1 MHNVQHYQR
10 NELRV
15 HNSRLNKVQTIKEK
29 ACHSGMPPYC
39 SLSLKTC
46 YEIKTPLT
54 FCLASPNGDVIFRY
68 NKKIRVMNIEKV
80 STQTTYIV
88 ELANATVSVVV
99 DDDFETGNVD
109 VIVIDENYRM
119 LSELDSVDGERVI
132 DIKKAV
138 CDVHFGDAL

>member
-1 MHNVQHYQR
+1 
-10 NELRV
+10 
-15 HNSRLNKVQTIKEK
+15 
-29 ACHSGMPPYC
+29 
-39 SLSLKTC
+39 
-46 YEIKTPLT
+46 
-54 FCLASPNGDVIFRY
+54 
-68 NKKIRVMNIEKV
+68 MNIEKV
-80 STQTTYIV
+80 STQTTYTV
-88 ELANATVSVVV
+88 ELVNATVSVVV

>member
-1 MHNVQHYQR
+1 
-10 NELRV
+10 
-15 HNSRLNKVQTIKEK
+15 
-29 ACHSGMPPYC
+29 
-39 SLSLKTC
+39 
-46 YEIKTPLT
+46 
-54 FCLASPNGDVIFRY
+54 
-68 NKKIRVMNIEKV
+68 MNIEKV

-88 ELANATVSVVV
+88 ELANTTVSVVV
-99 DDDFETGNVD
+99 DDDFDQGNVD

>member
-1 MHNVQHYQR
+1 
-10 NELRV
+10 
-15 HNSRLNKVQTIKEK
+15 
-29 ACHSGMPPYC
+29 
-39 SLSLKTC
+39 
-46 YEIKTPLT
+46 
-54 FCLASPNGDVIFRY
+54 
-68 NKKIRVMNIEKV
+68 MNIEKV
-80 STQTTYIV
+80 STQTTYTV

-119 LSELDSVDGERVI
+119 LSELDVVGGERVI

>member
-1 MHNVQHYQR
+1 
-10 NELRV
+10 
-15 HNSRLNKVQTIKEK
+15 
-29 ACHSGMPPYC
+29 
-39 SLSLKTC
+39 
-46 YEIKTPLT
+46 
-54 FCLASPNGDVIFRY
+54 
-68 NKKIRVMNIEKV
+68 MNIEKV

-88 ELANATVSVVV
+88 ELANTTVSVVV

-119 LSELDSVDGERVI
+119 LSELDVIDGERVI

>member
-1 MHNVQHYQR
+1 
-10 NELRV
+10 
-15 HNSRLNKVQTIKEK
+15 
-29 ACHSGMPPYC
+29 
-39 SLSLKTC
+39 
-46 YEIKTPLT
+46 
-54 FCLASPNGDVIFRY
+54 
-68 NKKIRVMNIEKV
+68 MNIEKV

-88 ELANATVSVVV
+88 ELANTTVSVVV

>member
-1 MHNVQHYQR
+1 
-10 NELRV
+10 
-15 HNSRLNKVQTIKEK
+15 
-29 ACHSGMPPYC
+29 
-39 SLSLKTC
+39 
-46 YEIKTPLT
+46 
-54 FCLASPNGDVIFRY
+54 
-68 NKKIRVMNIEKV
+68 MNIEKV

>member
-1 MHNVQHYQR
+1 
-10 NELRV
+10 
-15 HNSRLNKVQTIKEK
+15 
-29 ACHSGMPPYC
+29 
-39 SLSLKTC
+39 
-46 YEIKTPLT
+46 
-54 FCLASPNGDVIFRY
+54 
-68 NKKIRVMNIEKV
+68 MNIEKV
-80 STQTTYIV
+80 LTQTTYIV
-88 ELANATVSVVV
+88 GLANATISVVV

>member
-1 MHNVQHYQR
+1 
-10 NELRV
+10 
-15 HNSRLNKVQTIKEK
+15 
-29 ACHSGMPPYC
+29 
-39 SLSLKTC
+39 
-46 YEIKTPLT
+46 
-54 FCLASPNGDVIFRY
+54 
-68 NKKIRVMNIEKV
+68 MNIEKV
-80 STQTTYIV
+80 LTQTTYIV

-119 LSELDSVDGERVI
+119 LSEYDVIDGERVI

>member
-1 MHNVQHYQR
+1 
-10 NELRV
+10 
-15 HNSRLNKVQTIKEK
+15 
-29 ACHSGMPPYC
+29 
-39 SLSLKTC
+39 
-46 YEIKTPLT
+46 
-54 FCLASPNGDVIFRY
+54 
-68 NKKIRVMNIEKV
+68 MNIEKV

-88 ELANATVSVVV
+88 ELANATVSVAV

-119 LSELDSVDGERVI
+119 LSEYDVIDGERVI

>member
-1 MHNVQHYQR
+1 
-10 NELRV
+10 
-15 HNSRLNKVQTIKEK
+15 
-29 ACHSGMPPYC
+29 
-39 SLSLKTC
+39 
-46 YEIKTPLT
+46 
-54 FCLASPNGDVIFRY
+54 
-68 NKKIRVMNIEKV
+68 MNIEKV

-99 DDDFETGNVD
+99 DDDFDQGNVD